1 MRYSKTHKQET
12 REKLLESSRVVA
24 KDNGFGTTGVD
35 ALMAAV
41 GLTGGA
47 FYSHFGS
54 KADLFASI
62 IEREMEQSTQML
74 AGDENSPA
82 DHVAKLL
89 RTYLSTYHV
98 AHPGEGCALPALGA
112 EIARSS
118 PEIRARV
125 EQAIRRVHSSW
136 AERLGGDKDAAWT
149 LVAQCVGAILIAR
162 AVESERT
169 RQEILASSRRFL
181 MNASPYLADAK

>member
-12 REKLLESSRVVA
+12 REKLLESSRAVA
-24 KDNGFGTTGVD
+24 KRDGFGTTGVD
-35 ALMAAV
+35 ALMASV

-54 KADLFASI
+54 KAELFAAL

-89 RTYLSTYHV
+89 KSYLSTYH
-98 AHPGEGCALPALGA
+98 ATHPGEGCALPTLGP

-118 PEIRARV
+118 PEVRARV
-125 EQAIRRVHSSW
+125 ERAVKRVQGSW
-136 AERLGGDKDAAWT
+136 AERLGGDKDAAWA

-181 MNASPYLADAK
+181 LKASPYLTESE